1 MRQLKKGILPEGTEM
16 GSIGGVDVKQFAS
29 KDGTAIQLTG
39 SKGYVQLSR
48 EDAAKLAARLAK
60 WAGSKNMARPGEYE
74 SVQESDCG
82 CGPDCACGGNCGPD
96 CNCQNCGESINEGT
110 QGCADCEWISD
121 ETDGDITT
129 CDDCAAEKREK
140 TKEAVGEFAEPIY
153 NLVDIEGEEAVLDE
167 LIRYLSGD
175 QIQDFVADYKRH
187 HDMDI
192 DFDESKQIDE
202 LNVPNDKEK
211 LKAQM
216 AKLKQM
222 ASDAQA
228 KGDHNRAYNIER
240 SSEMLALQKKLSKL
254 GEDTNQ
260 INHNNVVQLAGDS
273 IWQGEKR
280 GEPVTDTVNV
290 GKISIHKDGDGYASV
305 SVEHDGPWT
314 IYTDTGFED
323 AISDIIGMP
332 VSWSEQGMQE
342 EGTAHLEADYG
353 EGNESI
359 RNKERTMEEVD
370 RILQIAGIKKAPVA
384 EEKESEKELDEAKKE
399 LDEEPNEGNEFSGE
413 LEKARKA
420 GKKEFEV
427 DGKKYKVESEETDED
442 SVTEDEEIDEDEKEE
457 LDESPTMD
465 TTQLINLLKNS
476 GISEEAINK
485 KLDEW
490 ANTPA
495 GVGEVEPTAHAGDAN
510 DDFAQAVNLS
520 LKRYLDAQDMKVNVT
535 ESHTKEKLSNAY
547 KNFKAK

>member
-96 CNCQNCGESINEGT
+96 CNCQNCGES
-110 QGCADCEWISD
+110 
-121 ETDGDITT
+121 TT
-129 CDDCAAEKREK
+129 
-140 TKEAVGEFAEPIY
+140 EAVGEFAEPIY

-211 LKAQM
+211 IKAQM
-216 AKLKQM
+216 ARLKQM

-323 AISDIIGMP
+323 AISDIIDMP

-442 SVTEDEEIDEDEKEE
+442 AVTEDEEMEDEDEKEE

>member
-175 QIQDFVADYKRH
+175 QIQDFVTDYKRH

-192 DFDESKQIDE
+192 DFDE
-202 LNVPNDKEK
+202 
-211 LKAQM
+211 
-216 AKLKQM
+216 
-222 ASDAQA
+222 
-228 KGDHNRAYNIER
+228 
-240 SSEMLALQKKLSKL
+240 SKL